1 MTSWLHKVQYY
12 ETDQMQIVHHANYI
26 KWFEEARMHLLDEI
40 DFGYEEMEAAGLLVP
55 VLSVSAEYRSM
66 TRFGE
71 TVAISAKIKELTGV
85 KLILSYEITDQE
97 TGKLRCTGESKH
109 TFLDAETYRTV
120 SLEKKN
126 KDIYDLFKKM
136 YDAQED

>member
-1 MTSWLHKVQYY
+1 MTSWIHKVQYY

-26 KWFEEARMHLLDEI
+26 KWFEEARINLLDEMN
-40 DFGYEEMEAAGLLVP
+40 FGYHEMEAAGILVP

-71 TVAISAKIKELTGV
+71 TVSISAKIKELSPV
-85 KLILSYEITDQE
+85 KLILAYEITDTE
-97 TGKLRCTGESKH
+97 TGKLRSTGESKH
-109 TFLDAETYRTV
+109 TFIDSETYRTI

-126 KDIYDLFKKM
+126 KDIYNLFEKM
-136 YDAQED
+136 YEDHRE